1 MNRVYYYIK
10 KLLFNNNLNRKKF
23 IKNKLN
29 FNNLKAK
36 NKTIIS
42 NNIITRK
49 MSSSTFK
56 LNNYSTFGGNG
67 GPSNLIKMIV
77 AFLGFYIVTGRFE
90 NNK

>member
-1 MNRVYYYIK
+1 MNRIYYYIRK
-10 KLLFNNNLNRKKF
+10 SLFNNNLNRENFTKS
-23 IKNKLN
+23 ILN

-42 NNIITRK
+42 NNIIRRK

-67 GPSNLIKMIV
+67 GPSNFIKMIV
-77 AFLGFYIVTGRFE
+77 ACLGFYVVTCRFE